1 MEIVKSKGFS
11 QIRRKWQKKNRSKNT
26 ESGPCFF
33 VAVLVDFCSKRSRK
47 VSFGILPGCLIII
60 NPDPGKKQ

>member
-1 MEIVKSKGFS
+1 MEVVNLKGFS

-33 VAVLVDFCSKRSRK
+33 VAVLVDFYSERRRK
-47 VSFGILPGCLIII
+47 VYLGILPGSLI
-60 NPDPGKKQ
+60 NKEHR